1 MSRQTQSVS
10 QITARLP
17 DELVEALDKAAD
29 ELRQTRADVVRTAI
43 EHYLAEYEDL
53 AVAVARLRDPADAVL
68 DWDEV
73 RRDLLAAD

>member
-1 MSRQTQSVS
+1 VS

-17 DELVEALDKAAD
+17 DELVEALDKAAN

-68 DWDEV
+68 DWDDV

>member
-1 MSRQTQSVS
+1 MS

-17 DELVEALDKAAD
+17 DSLVEALDRAAA
-29 ELRQTRADVVRTAI
+29 ELRKPRAELVRAAI

-53 AVAVARLRDPADAVL
+53 AVAVSRLRDPADPVL

-73 RRDLLAAD
+73 RRDLLSEDQE

>member
-1 MSRQTQSVS
+1 MS

-29 ELRQTRADVVRTAI
+29 ELRKTRAEVVRAAI

-73 RRDLLAAD
+73 RRDLLAQD